1 MQQHY
6 HNHPQ
11 QQQHR
16 CGGERI
22 SEFFTLYDV
31 NIVHLTQISSSLSTG
46 KRRARSNSPLTNS
59 AEPPPRPPS
68 KRTRASA
75 AQIDTATTPTYSYNL
90 RHSTSHH
97 PSSNLLRSSSISQDQ
112 KGKSRNFSSQAHSS
126 QRSSE
131 KMPRKNR
138 PAKSIVTAGSL
149 KEKPQ
154 SVSHSS
160 PMASTSNPA
169 PVLASGQVL
178 IKTKDKD
185 VEMSI
190 QHSISSGRRS
200 LDAAEDRSGTPAP
213 DHDHNE
219 GSQARHDDSA
229 SASELDDQDPAEH
242 DEAHDEYGD
251 VMDHDHP
258 SLNEEDDDDDVDEHE
273 MAALRASEALFG
285 FDRASHLPRGTDRA
299 SGSEL
304 RGPSQQISGLADL
317 QQLLSSGTLGSLDS
331 MGFSGFRGLGGIMA
345 GFTHR
350 LKNILNSL
358 KARGPGTSTDRLVA
372 LQELAEILAVS
383 NEDTLAG
390 YFQTDS
396 FARELVSILR
406 GTPERNELEDE
417 DEDEVA
423 LVAALTDGHG
433 DASVEAPNPGGDV
446 EQMLLASRCL
456 ANLMEALPGSA
467 HTVVHHGAVPVLCAK
482 LLEINFI
489 DLAEQSLSTLE
500 KVSEELPSSI
510 VREGGLTALLQYL
523 DFFSTNVQRTAVTAA
538 ANCCCSVSSENF
550 EMSSPL

>member
-1 MQQHY
+1 
-6 HNHPQ
+6 
-11 QQQHR
+11 
-16 CGGERI
+16 
-22 SEFFTLYDV
+22 
-31 NIVHLTQISSSLSTG
+31 
-46 KRRARSNSPLTNS
+46 
-59 AEPPPRPPS
+59 
-68 KRTRASA
+68 
-75 AQIDTATTPTYSYNL
+75 
-90 RHSTSHH
+90 
-97 PSSNLLRSSSISQDQ
+97 
-112 KGKSRNFSSQAHSS
+112 
-126 QRSSE
+126 
-131 KMPRKNR
+131 MPRKNR

-190 QHSISSGRRS
+190 QHSISSVRRS

-258 SLNEEDDDDDVDEHE
+258 SLNKEDDEDDVDEHE

-467 HTVVHHGAVPVLCAK
+467 HTVVHHGVPVLCAK